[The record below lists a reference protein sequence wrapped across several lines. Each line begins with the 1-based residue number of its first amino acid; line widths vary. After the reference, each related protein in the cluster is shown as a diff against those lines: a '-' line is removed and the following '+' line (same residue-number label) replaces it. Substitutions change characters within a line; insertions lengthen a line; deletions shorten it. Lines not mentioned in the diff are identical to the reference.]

1 MAIKV
6 FVEFQIKPGRR
17 DEFLHVTRELMASIG
32 SPPGFLGGALYEVV
46 GDPNGVAEIA
56 EWESPDARDAVMGQF
71 MQSDALAP
79 LMDLLAAPFRATI
92 VRPLS

>member
-17 DEFLHVTRELMASIG
+17 DEFVSLVRGITVSMG
-32 SPPGFLGGALYEVV
+32 SVPGFLGSTTYEVV
-46 GDPNGVAEIA
+46 GDPNGMAEIA
-56 EWESPDARDAVMGQF
+56 EWESPEAREAVMAQF

-79 LMDLLAAPFRATI
+79 FMDLLAAPFRATI
-92 VRPLS
+92 VRPLP